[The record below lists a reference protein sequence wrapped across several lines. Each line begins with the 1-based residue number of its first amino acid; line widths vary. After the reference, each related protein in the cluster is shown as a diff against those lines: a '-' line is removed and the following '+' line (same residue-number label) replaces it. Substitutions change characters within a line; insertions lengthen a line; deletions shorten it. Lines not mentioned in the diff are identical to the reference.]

1 MPVWVLS
8 NEQDLVDK
16 ELSVQELARAVLTH
30 IQGCEWL
37 TGTSARPGAPCEM
50 IPERKKMG

>member
-1 MPVWVLS
+1 MNQQSFQGVPVCVLS

-30 IQGCEWL
+30 I
-37 TGTSARPGAPCEM
+37 
-50 IPERKKMG
+50 

>member
-50 IPERKKMG
+50 IPKRKKMG